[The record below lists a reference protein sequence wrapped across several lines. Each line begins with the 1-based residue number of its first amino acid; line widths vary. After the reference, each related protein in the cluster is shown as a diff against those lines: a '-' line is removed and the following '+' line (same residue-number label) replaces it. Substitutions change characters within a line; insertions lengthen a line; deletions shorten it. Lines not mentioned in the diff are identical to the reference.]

1 MTQADALKILKKK
14 RKWMTSKEVSRILR
28 VSTASASLK
37 KLWEQGDILR
47 RQIKNKRKLLLYQYK
62 KK

>member
-28 VSTASASLK
+28 VSTASASLR

-47 RQIKNKRKLLLYQYK
+47 RKIKNKRRLLLYQYK